1 MAFKR
6 ALIVD
11 DSRSARMA
19 LKTMLEKHGLIV
31 HFAESGEEG
40 LEFLNNQAVDV
51 IFMDHSM
58 PGMDGLQAVS
68 AIKSN
73 PRTAMIPVMM
83 YTAKEGEVYV
93 SQARALGAIGV
104 LPKEVHPAALFEML
118 MKLGLVTD
126 RRNRERPPK
135 VEVVDPDE
143 AAESAEIDRQYER
156 QAIGMSVQAL
166 VTRVLEDQHL
176 TLRSDVLK
184 SNREF
189 AKQVAEEIFRK
200 QQSDAALSSLEEE
213 PRRSHGRGAMLGVAA
228 LVILPA
234 LIFLVLFLQMKEQ
247 RDAALAESTEQS
259 AAVQAQLSAAESE
272 TSNLLSDMDA
282 QRREGTVRFLGFLGA
297 LQWALNRDSRVP
309 FGETMLNDARIDRLN
324 ELLTHL
330 LSVGFEGTVRLEL
343 HLGQFCLVDGEDG
356 TWQLA
361 PPETPV
367 GECRLLGHPLD
378 NSFSASERQSLAFAN
393 FLAVSPLINESG
405 IDVEVVAHGRSD
417 SVPRIPYSA
426 RLATAGEW
434 NAVAERNNRVE
445 VILLPGA

>member
-1 MAFKR
+1 MWSCTRRAAAAAATTSAADLSPDVLKR
-6 ALIVD
+6 AAW
-11 DSRSARMA
+11 RSSAARMA
-19 LKTMLEKHGLIV
+19 LKAMLEKHGLIV

-126 RRNRERPPK
+126 RRGRERPPK

-143 AAESAEIDRQYER
+143 AAESAEIDH
-156 QAIGMSVQAL
+156 
-166 VTRVLEDQHL
+166 QHL

-189 AKQVAEEIFRK
+189 AKQVADEIFRK

-213 PRRSHGRGAMLGVAA
+213 PRRSHGRGAVLGVAA

-247 RDAALAESTEQS
+247 RDAALAESSEHS

-272 TSNLLSDMDA
+272 TSSLLSDMDA
-282 QRREGTVRFLGFLGA
+282 QRQESTVRFLGFLGA
-297 LQWALNRDSRVP
+297 LQWALNRDSHVP
-309 FGETMLNDARIDRLN
+309 FGETMLNDARMDRLN

-330 LSVGFEGTVRLEL
+330 VSLGFEGTVRLI
-343 HLGQFCLVDGEDG
+343 HWIIPF
-356 TWQLA
+356 
-361 PPETPV
+361 PPAK
-367 GECRLLGHPLD
+367 D
-378 NSFSASERQSLAFAN
+378 
-393 FLAVSPLINESG
+393 SPW
-405 IDVEVVAHGRSD
+405 RSPI
-417 SVPRIPYSA
+417 SSRS
-426 RLATAGEW
+426 RH
-434 NAVAERNNRVE
+434 
-445 VILLPGA
+445 